1 MTVKSKHLDLGLIV
15 VLAVLLAACATTAA
29 PATTPTKAPA
39 AAATTAAA
47 ATAAPAATQAP
58 VASPTAATPQN
69 PDIIL
74 ATTTSTRDTGLLDV
88 LLPDFEKR
96 TGYKVKP
103 IAVGS
108 GQAMALG
115 ERGEAD
121 VLLVHAPASEKK
133 FMQAGHGTQRLLVM
147 HNDFVIVGPPSDP
160 AGIKGMK
167 KAADAL
173 KTISEKQSLFV
184 SRGDNSGTHQL
195 ENQLWQAAGIKPA
208 GSWYQSAGQGM
219 GDVLAITS
227 EKDGYTVSDRGTYLA
242 LKKRIN
248 LEVMVEGDPALLNIY
263 SVITVNPNK
272 NDRINA
278 EGAKAFAAY
287 LVSSEAQ
294 AIIKTYGVDK
304 YGEPLFVP
312 DAGKKEEELA
322 AG

>member
-1 MTVKSKHLDLGLIV
+1 MGRTSGLCLRLLTA
-15 VLAVLLAACATTAA
+15 LALLLAACAM
-29 PATTPTKAPA
+29 P
-39 AAATTAAA
+39 
-47 ATAAPAATQAP
+47 AAPAASPMAAAP
-58 VASPTAATPQN
+58 KD
-69 PDIIL
+69 PDVIL
-74 ATTTSTRDTGLLDV
+74 ATTTSTKDTGLLDV
-88 LLPDFEKR
+88 LLPDFAQR

-133 FMQAGHGTQRLLVM
+133 FMEAGHGTQRLLVM
-147 HNDFVIVGPPSDP
+147 HNDFVIVGPQADR

-195 ENQLWQAAGIKPA
+195 ENQLWQAAGSKPS

-219 GDVLAITS
+219 GEVLRISS
-227 EKDGYTVSDRGTYLA
+227 EKEAYTVADRGTYLA
-242 LKKRIN
+242 LRKSVA

-272 NDRINA
+272 NDKINA
-278 EGAKAFAAY
+278 EGARAFAAY
-287 LVSSEAQ
+287 VVSPEAQ

-312 DAGKKEEELA
+312 DAGKTEEQL
-322 AG
+322 GR